1 MINQAGIITLGS
13 PIISQKEIITSSDG
27 EQIVDFFKK
36 NYSIDFFD
44 RTLDLIAVFIV
55 KEEHLCR
62 LDLISFQVYGD
73 ASYAPLL
80 AKWNKIT
87 NPFSMEV
94 NDLIIC
100 PTTQTMDKFYTTD
113 PSPTKKSAT
122 DAKSL
127 WLDPQRATKQDIKR
141 IEQLKKIAF
150 REKNGSMDPK
160 PTNLLREGEVP
171 FVKEGGTITLA
182 PYTNPNT

>member
-1 MINQAGIITLGS
+1 MINQAGVITLGS
-13 PIISQKEIITSSDG
+13 PIISQKDIITSPEG
-27 EQIVDFFKK
+27 EKIVDFFKK
-36 NYSIDFFD
+36 NYSVDFFD
-44 RTLDLIAVFIV
+44 QSLDFITVFIV

-94 NDLIIC
+94 NDLIVC
-100 PTTQTMDKFYTTD
+100 PTTQTLNRFFSSD
-113 PSPTKKSAT
+113 PEPVKKST
-122 DAKSL
+122 IDAKST
-127 WLDPQRATKQDIKR
+127 WLDPERATKQDIKR

-160 PTNLLREGEVP
+160 PTNLLREGESA
-171 FVKEGGTITLA
+171 FIKDGDKLTLA